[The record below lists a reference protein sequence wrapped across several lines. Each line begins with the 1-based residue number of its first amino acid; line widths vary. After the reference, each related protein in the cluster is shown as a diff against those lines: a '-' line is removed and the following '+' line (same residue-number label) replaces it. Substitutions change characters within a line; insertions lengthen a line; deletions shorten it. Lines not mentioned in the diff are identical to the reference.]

1 MVVSEP
7 MKKTIDYQHKETSY
21 LDDTIYEIKIN
32 FSENR
37 AISIA
42 IEIQVETKLILYEDH
57 VYHFV

>member
-21 LDDTIYEIKIN
+21 LDDTIYETKIN

-37 AISIA
+37 AVIA

>member
-32 FSENR
+32 ISEYRLKIIMKYIN
-37 AISIA
+37 SN
-42 IEIQVETKLILYEDH
+42 QNTS
-57 VYHFV
+57 

>member
-32 FSENR
+32 FSENV
-37 AISIA
+37 SLKDYDNMY
-42 IEIQVETKLILYEDH
+42 Q
-57 VYHFV
+57 

>member
-37 AISIA
+37 AVNRFNKIR
-42 IEIQVETKLILYEDH
+42 LY
-57 VYHFV
+57 YKKRS